1 MGDKSEDWRG
11 DASENWHLTSSANV
25 FRLELMLAK
34 LVTIKV
40 EKIDH
45 QETGRRCRVLREEAG
60 LSLRKW
66 NCVYLGLVIRYL
78 HRRKQPIIELI
89 MMELFQIVFFALTIA
104 ITVQAFNFI

>member
-60 LSLRKW
+60 LSLRK
-66 NCVYLGLVIRYL
+66 VAELMGLSPPYLSDIERG
-78 HRRKQPIIELI
+78 RRNWSAVLLQ
-89 MMELFQIVFFALTIA
+89 QYNNALQGIKT
-104 ITVQAFNFI
+104 